1 MLIHQVLL
9 CNFTEDMSQN
19 NFIFQAVLE
28 YFKASRIAV
37 NAKVRAW
44 TFKGLS
50 SESIKPPAIRDN
62 NLSPKLDY
70 FNKPKFRLKHN
81 GSCLKTDRALK
92 RNKIVILYIV

>member
-9 CNFTEDMSQN
+9 CNFIEDMSQN
-19 NFIFQAVLE
+19 NFIFLAVLE
-28 YFKASRIAV
+28 YFKASRTAV

-44 TFKGLS
+44 TFKCLS

-92 RNKIVILYIV
+92 RSKIVILYIV